1 MTTETIVAVFDTT
14 PHAEKAIADLK
25 AAGIPAA
32 SIHSHDKLAEY
43 PRSETHGE
51 SQGFWSWLFGEEP
64 ASKDDVVYTRT
75 IEGGGT
81 VVTVIVDGRDAARV
95 ASLLE
100 THHPID
106 IEERASQYSAT
117 SPVASAATAPK
128 GKTEEVIPLAE
139 ERLNVGK
146 RAVSGGTTRLRRYV
160 VERPVE
166 EQINLRNERVT
177 VQRRPVSGGARVAS
191 DAFSEKTIEVTETK
205 EIPVVSKTAHVAE
218 EVVVGKDVNQRT
230 ETVRDTVRKEQVD
243 VQKPAGAVKDRSV

>member
-1 MTTETIVAVFDTT
+1 
-14 PHAEKAIADLK
+14 
-25 AAGIPAA
+25 
-32 SIHSHDKLAEY
+32 
-43 PRSETHGE
+43 
-51 SQGFWSWLFGEEP
+51 
-64 ASKDDVVYTRT
+64 
-75 IEGGGT
+75 
-81 VVTVIVDGRDAARV
+81 VTVIVDGRDAARV

-117 SPVASAATAPK
+117 STPAGAAVK

-146 RAVSGGTTRLRRYV
+146 RDVSGGTTRLRRYV

-177 VQRRPVSGGARVAS
+177 VQRRPVSSGARVAP

-205 EIPVVSKTAHVAE
+205 EVPVVSKTAHVAE
-218 EVVVGKDVNQRT
+218 EVVVGKDVDQRT
-230 ETVRDTVRKEQVD
+230 ETVRIPSAKSRWMLRNPPV
-243 VQKPAGAVKDRSV
+243 PF